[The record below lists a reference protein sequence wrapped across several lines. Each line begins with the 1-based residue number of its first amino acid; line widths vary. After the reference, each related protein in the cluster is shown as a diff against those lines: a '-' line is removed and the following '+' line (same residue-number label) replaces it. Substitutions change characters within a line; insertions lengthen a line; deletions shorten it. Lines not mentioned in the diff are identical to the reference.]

1 MNGLLQSISIRR
13 RDLKIIQLI
22 NSIMEEQKNEVEY
35 LFDVGDIVKTKKGC
49 NLVSLYDN
57 KPYKE
62 HLKVTSRFWDGK
74 YPCYVLET
82 EDELCV
88 ISDESTVE
96 LEWKYYPPVCEQE
109 EQAPIDG
116 RDKKLYLVR
125 NGLGNFHVIA
135 HSFDEAA
142 DVLKERL
149 DQAAYG
155 FTSQRQVKSIDIVA
169 TQHFFNGKQWF
180 SGEEGKLIVAG
191 DKP

>member
-1 MNGLLQSISIRR
+1 
-13 RDLKIIQLI
+13 
-22 NSIMEEQKNEVEY
+22 MEEKTKKVEY
-35 LFDVGDIVKTKKGC
+35 LFDVGDIVKTKEGRE
-49 NLVSLYDN
+49 LVSMYGN

-62 HLKVTSRFWDGK
+62 HLRVTHRFWDGK

-82 EDELCV
+82 EDELGV
-88 ISDESTVE
+88 ITDEETIE

-116 RDKKLYLVR
+116 REKNLYLVR
-125 NGLGNFHVIA
+125 NGFGNFHVIA

-142 DVLKERL
+142 DVLKKRL

-180 SGEEGKLIVAG
+180 SGEEGHLIIAY

>member
-1 MNGLLQSISIRR
+1 
-13 RDLKIIQLI
+13 
-22 NSIMEEQKNEVEY
+22 MEENTKKVEY

-109 EQAPIDG
+109 EQEPIDG

-142 DVLKERL
+142 DVLKGAKNIIIIKGKISFRNASANKQSIL
-149 DQAAYG
+149 
-155 FTSQRQVKSIDIVA
+155 RHKSALNIRNDFQKCQNSNWI
-169 TQHFFNGKQWF
+169 
-180 SGEEGKLIVAG
+180 ICII
-191 DKP
+191 

>member
-1 MNGLLQSISIRR
+1 
-13 RDLKIIQLI
+13 
-22 NSIMEEQKNEVEY
+22 MEEKTKKVEY
-35 LFDVGDIVKTKKGC
+35 LFDVGDIVKTKEGC
-49 NLVSLYDN
+49 KLVSVYDN

-62 HLKVTSRFWDGK
+62 HLKVTHRFWDGK

-88 ISDESTVE
+88 ITDEPTLE
-96 LEWKYYPPVCEQE
+96 LELKYYPPVCEQE

-116 RDKKLYLVR
+116 RDKNLYLVR

-135 HSFDEAA
+135 LSFDEAA

-180 SGEEGKLIVAG
+180 CGEEGHLIIAG
-191 DKP
+191 DNP

>member
-35 LFDVGDIVKTKKGC
+35 LFDVGDIVKTKKDC

-82 EDELCV
+82 EDKLSV
-88 ISDESTVE
+88 ISDESTIE
-96 LEWKYYPPVCEQE
+96 LEWKY
-109 EQAPIDG
+109 
-116 RDKKLYLVR
+116 
-125 NGLGNFHVIA
+125 
-135 HSFDEAA
+135 FDEAA

>member
-1 MNGLLQSISIRR
+1 
-13 RDLKIIQLI
+13 
-22 NSIMEEQKNEVEY
+22 MEGKKNEVEY
-35 LFDVGDIVKTKKGC
+35 LFDVGDIVKTKEGC

-62 HLKVTSRFWDGK
+62 HLKVTFRFWDGK
-74 YPCYVLET
+74 FPCYVLET
-82 EDELCV
+82 EDELSV
-88 ISDESTVE
+88 ISDESTIE
-96 LEWKYYPPVCEQE
+96 LERKYYPPVGE

-125 NGLGNFHVIA
+125 TGLGAFHVIA

-142 DVLKERL
+142 DVLKKRL

-180 SGEEGKLIVAG
+180 SGEEGHLIIAG